1 MKHSKYKNGGLLFE
15 LLTRQITADALENS
29 KTSPAT
35 KLVKEYFN
43 KDSELIKEAQIF
55 TMLQQTKVVNEE
67 KAKHLIETTI
77 KAYQKNINH
86 NKLKK
91 EKYNLIK
98 SIKENLTSEDFFR
111 SKIPNYKLL
120 ASIYNVLTENLDD
133 PVSANKSYFTVL
145 EHISSTAVKQE
156 NSVLKELKRQNKDL
170 RTLAYTI
177 LVEKFNKKYES
188 FSSEQKTVL
197 REYINSISNTNGLK
211 EFLDLQFKHV
221 LYELKKAYKKIDNK
235 IIKIKIAECVKLLN
249 ETKVTTPKTS
259 QVLKLMRFYQL
270 VSEIRKCNAK

>member
-86 NKLKK
+86 NKLKIFPYRIPL
-91 EKYNLIK
+91 KYK
-98 SIKENLTSEDFFR
+98 
-111 SKIPNYKLL
+111 
-120 ASIYNVLTENLDD
+120 
-133 PVSANKSYFTVL
+133 
-145 EHISSTAVKQE
+145 
-156 NSVLKELKRQNKDL
+156 
-170 RTLAYTI
+170 
-177 LVEKFNKKYES
+177 
-188 FSSEQKTVL
+188 
-197 REYINSISNTNGLK
+197 
-211 EFLDLQFKHV
+211 
-221 LYELKKAYKKIDNK
+221 
-235 IIKIKIAECVKLLN
+235 
-249 ETKVTTPKTS
+249 
-259 QVLKLMRFYQL
+259 
-270 VSEIRKCNAK
+270 